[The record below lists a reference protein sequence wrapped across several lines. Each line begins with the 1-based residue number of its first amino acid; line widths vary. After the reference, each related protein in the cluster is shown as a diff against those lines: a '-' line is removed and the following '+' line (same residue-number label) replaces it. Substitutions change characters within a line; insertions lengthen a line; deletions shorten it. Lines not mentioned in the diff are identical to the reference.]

1 MKTLK
6 LITLVLA
13 LSFVVIPTS
22 FAKKAKSTC
31 AATGFGDCPVK
42 GCGGDPELN
51 KKKNSTTTPAAADVE
66 KFKRAD
72 FVKLKFPASWT
83 SGTKRTLLESWGED
97 KAVEYEAYLIKT
109 KHYPSGMESCNC
121 NLKKEENNDFH
132 LVTVSQKNASEDSSV
147 TAEITPR
154 IRLDGWTFSKLTD
167 LSNKK
172 SYVKITG
179 FLMLDTQHL
188 GGGGPARV
196 TDWEIHPVTALKVC
210 TGSVTG
216 CKAGSGW
223 EDLATVPE
231 P

>member
-1 MKTLK
+1 MKSLK
-6 LITLVLA
+6 LIILVLA
-13 LSFVVIPTS
+13 LCCVVIPTS

-31 AATGFGDCPVK
+31 GATVFGDCPIK

-51 KKKNSTTTPAAADVE
+51 KKKNSTATPTASDVE

-83 SGTKRTLLESWGED
+83 SGTMRALLKSWGED
-97 KAVEYEAYLIKT
+97 KPVEYEAYLVKT
-109 KHYPSGMESCNC
+109 KHYTSGMESCNC

-132 LVTVSQKNASEDSSV
+132 LVTVSQKNASEDSSI

-154 IRLDGWTFSKLTD
+154 VRPDGWTFSKLTD

-172 SYVKITG
+172 TYVKITG

-188 GGGGPARV
+188 GGGGPARI
-196 TDWEIHPVTALKVC
+196 TDWEIHPVTSMQVC
-210 TGSVTG
+210 TGSVTA
-216 CKAGSGW
+216 CKGGTGW
-223 EDLATVPE
+223 EALENIPE